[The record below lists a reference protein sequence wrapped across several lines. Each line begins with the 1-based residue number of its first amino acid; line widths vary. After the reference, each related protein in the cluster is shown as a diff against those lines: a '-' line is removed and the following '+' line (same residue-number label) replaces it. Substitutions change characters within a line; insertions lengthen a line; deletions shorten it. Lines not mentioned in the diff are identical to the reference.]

1 MKEEVYNRFK
11 EYSGSHCW
19 QYEVRKQL
27 FWDDLDSLNLS
38 SSMVAS
44 LRPRDFSVDYISKD
58 DKQGCDNVKSFIEKY
73 EWLGKMPAR
82 PTHRFVATFG
92 ALTAGAIVMATPNAF
107 SNLLGKESR
116 DMEKLISR
124 GACAA
129 WTPKG
134 LNSKLV
140 MGSVRWMAKNTDFR
154 IFTAYSD
161 PEAKE
166 LGTIYQA
173 CNFYYLG
180 QSSGTSKQYFDPE
193 HPERGWFS
201 DRNFRHKSKYYMYA
215 DNIGVGREQFK
226 KWMKKYSPDWTL
238 VPEQVK
244 LDIKEEEKRYRQSC
258 LVRETK
264 PKHKYAYILGS
275 SKSETKHL
283 RRRFEELNPHLA
295 NLPYPKERGA

>member
-19 QYEVRKQL
+19 QYEVRKQHL
-27 FWDDLDSLNLS
+27 RDDLEYLSLS

-44 LRPRDFSVDYISKD
+44 FRPRDFEVGHVRKD
-58 DKQGCDNVKSFIEKY
+58 DKLGCDIVKGFIEKY

-82 PTHRFVATFG
+82 PTHRFTATYG
-92 ALTAGAIVMATPNAF
+92 SLMAGVIVMATPNTF

-124 GACAA
+124 GACSA
-129 WTPKG
+129 WAPKG

-140 MGSVRWMAKNTDFR
+140 MASVRWMAKNTDFR

-161 PEAKE
+161 PEARE

-180 QSSGTSKQYFDPE
+180 QASGTSKQYFDPE

-215 DNIGVGREQFK
+215 DNIGVGRKQFK

-238 VPEQVK
+238 VPEHVK
-244 LDIKEEEKRYRQSC
+244 LSIKEEEKRYRQSC

-275 SKSETKHL
+275 TKSETKHL

-295 NLPYPKERGA
+295 SLPYPKERGA

>member
-11 EYSGSHCW
+11 QYSGSHCW
-19 QYEVRKQL
+19 QYEVRKSL
-27 FWDDLDSLNLS
+27 YREDLDRLQMSTALVAAFQPSNFDVEYVDKSDSLGCER
-38 SSMVAS
+38 V
-44 LRPRDFSVDYISKD
+44 RDFIH
-58 DKQGCDNVKSFIEKY
+58 KY
-73 EWLGKMPAR
+73 EWLGKMPTR
-82 PTHRFVATFG
+82 PTHRFVATMGPYMGG
-92 ALTAGAIVMATPNAF
+92 AVVMATPNAF
-107 SNLLGKESR
+107 SNLLGKENR

-134 LNSKLV
+134 LNSRLV
-140 MGSVRWMAKNTDFR
+140 MGSVRWMVKNTGFR
-154 IFTAYSD
+154 FFTAYSD

-173 CNFYYLG
+173 CNFLYLG
-180 QSSGTSKQYFDPE
+180 QASGTSRQYFDPE

-226 KWMKKYSPDWTL
+226 KWMKKYSPDWTR
-238 VPEQVK
+238 VPKQVK
-244 LDIKEEEKRYRQSC
+244 LDIKAEEKRYRQSC

-264 PKHKYAYILGS
+264 PKHKYAYILGAT
-275 SKSETKHL
+275 KKETKYL
-283 RRRFEELNPHLA
+283 RNLFAELNPHLVD
-295 NLPYPKERGA
+295 LPYPKERGK

>member
-11 EYSGSHCW
+11 SYSGSHCW
-19 QYEVRKQL
+19 QYEVRKSMYR
-27 FWDDLDSLNLS
+27 DDLDRLDLS
-38 SSMVAS
+38 SSMAAS
-44 LRPRDFSVDYISKD
+44 FRPRDFNITHVPKADAE
-58 DKQGCDNVKSFIEKY
+58 GCDGVKSFIETY

-82 PTHRFVATFG
+82 PTHRFVAKLGNHTGG
-92 ALTAGAIVMATPNAF
+92 ALVMATPNAF

-134 LNSKLV
+134 LGSKLI
-140 MGSVRWMAKNTDFR
+140 MNSIRWMVKNTDYR
-154 IFTAYSD
+154 LFTAYSD

-173 CNFYYLG
+173 CNFIYLG
-180 QSSGTSKQYFDPE
+180 QTSGTSKQYFDPA

-238 VPEQVK
+238 VPERVK
-244 LDIKEEEKRYRQSC
+244 LDIKKEEKRYRESC

-264 PKHKYAYILGS
+264 PKHKYVYILGS
-275 SKSETKHL
+275 SKAETKKL
-283 RRRFEELNPHLA
+283 RNRFAENNPHLVD
-295 NLPYPKERGA
+295 LPYPKERGK

>member
-1 MKEEVYNRFK
+1 VNEDVYNRFK
-11 EYSGSHCW
+11 NYSGSHCW
-19 QYEVRKQL
+19 QYEVRKSR
-27 FWDDLDSLNLS
+27 FREDLERMHMS
-38 SSMVAS
+38 SSMVAAF
-44 LRPRDFSVDYISKD
+44 RPREFDIENVSKS
-58 DKQGCDNVKSFIEKY
+58 DKERCDEVKRFIETY

-82 PTHRFVATFG
+82 PTHRFLATFG
-92 ALTAGAIVMATPNAF
+92 DHVGGALVMATPNTF
-107 SNLLGKESR
+107 SNLLGKENR

-134 LNSKLV
+134 LGSRLI
-140 MGSVRWMAKNTDFR
+140 MGSIKWMTKNTDFR

-173 CNFYYLG
+173 CNFIYLG
-180 QSSGTSKQYFDPE
+180 QTSGTSKQYFDPC

-215 DNIGVGREQFK
+215 DNIGVGRQQFK

-238 VPEQVK
+238 VPEQVRI
-244 LDIKEEEKRYRQSC
+244 DIKKEEKRYRQSC
-258 LVRETK
+258 LSRETK

-275 SKSETKHL
+275 TKAETKKL
-283 RRRFEELNPHLA
+283 RRQFKELNPHLA
-295 NLPYPKERGA
+295 NLPYPKQRGT

>member
-19 QYEVRKQL
+19 QYEVRKQH
-27 FWDDLDSLNLS
+27 FWDDIESLNFS

-44 LRPRDFSVDYISKD
+44 FRPRDFEVRHVPKD
-58 DKQGCDNVKSFIEKY
+58 DKLNCDVVKEFIEKY

-82 PTHRFVATFG
+82 PTHRFTAMFG
-92 ALTAGAIVMATPNAF
+92 SLIAGAVVMATPNTF

-124 GACAA
+124 GACSA
-129 WTPKG
+129 WAPKG

-140 MGSVRWMAKNTDFR
+140 MASVRWMAKNTDFR

-180 QSSGTSKQYFDPE
+180 QTSGTSKQYFDPE

-244 LDIKEEEKRYRQSC
+244 LDIKKEEKRYRQSC

-275 SKSETKHL
+275 TKSETKQL